1 MTQEELKN
9 LIGYKEDRVEILK
22 AKKQSLVTLE
32 EEISTSKFKRSMQS
46 AFYNVKRFFLLFLT
60 VIFILAGFTGLIYPK
75 FLFLNS
81 SKYKSDVVTDFQDNY
96 QDNTSKT
103 LEISLKELQGNN
115 KINNKTVVRNIEDSV
130 VEVSEDNAHFFI
142 RVIAFS
148 LILFALVL
156 WYISS
161 LTIGIRNRE
170 EVVSKVIVTNKDIIK
185 DYELNIAEE
194 EREISDLKQKLS

>member
-9 LIGYKEDRVEILK
+9 SIGYKEDKIEILK
-22 AKKQSLVTLE
+22 AKKQSLITLE

-96 QDNTSKT
+96 QKNTSKT
-103 LEISLKELQGNN
+103 LEINLKELQENN

-130 VEVSEDNAHFFI
+130 VEVSEDNAYFFI

-148 LILFALVL
+148 LILFALII
-156 WYISS
+156 WYVSN

-170 EVVSKVIVTNKDIIK
+170 EVISKVIKTNKEIIK

-194 EREISDLKQKLS
+194 EREISDLKQKLG